1 MNKHLLA
8 KKQTRYNKYKVQK
21 FLASLTGE
29 KLVKIKDLRVGF
41 LFFGVTPTIL
51 YFIITQKRL
60 WLSCF

>member
-29 KLVKIKDLRVGF
+29 KLVKIKDLRGGF
-41 LFFGVTPTIL
+41 LFFLELLLQYYTL
-51 YFIITQKRL
+51 
-60 WLSCF
+60 